1 MGRADRGEEAGL
13 GVKTYLNHSDRV
25 AVVKLVGC
33 LTVIE
38 EAEERKHFPEMFGK
52 QRWADLKRA
61 KAFLHRALDGLAER
75 LGFEQSLKVV
85 NMARSHKLVLEGKAA
100 PVTAGEVAVKVD
112 QLFDL
117 AEMAISNHCTG
128 CTKDHRNC
136 RLYKVLDSADIPPA
150 ETVTTTGCPY
160 RQ

>member
-1 MGRADRGEEAGL
+1 MSGTDGEKEAGL
-13 GVKTYLNHSDRV
+13 GVKTYLNHFDRV

-100 PVTAGEVAVKVD
+100 PVTAGE
-112 QLFDL
+112 
-117 AEMAISNHCTG
+117 
-128 CTKDHRNC
+128 
-136 RLYKVLDSADIPPA
+136 
-150 ETVTTTGCPY
+150 
-160 RQ
+160 